1 MSTNRIDEILNQ
13 VGLQIIERRLVGNF
27 PPGYED
33 LVERDHDLQLG
44 KIRESELETP
54 ERLSAQLLALRDA
67 MDEIVEL
74 EPDTSRF
81 RLVRIFRDTA
91 RVRHD
96 LRATKQQ
103 IKEVHERI
111 EELLKEISIAIEVKT
126 LRRDRLATQLSYQV
140 IERTMLLDQVVT
152 LCRDLEKRLA
162 IIEQKS

>member
-33 LVERDHDLQLG
+33 LVEQDHDLQLG

-111 EELLKEISIAIEVKT
+111 EELLKEISIAINVKT

>member
-1 MSTNRIDEILNQ
+1 VSTNRIDEILNQ

-54 ERLSAQLLALRDA
+54 ERLTAQLLALRDA

-74 EPDTSRF
+74 EPDASRF

-111 EELLKEISIAIEVKT
+111 EELLKEISIAIEVKA

>member
-1 MSTNRIDEILNQ
+1 
-13 VGLQIIERRLVGNF
+13 
-27 PPGYED
+27 
-33 LVERDHDLQLG
+33 
-44 KIRESELETP
+44 
-54 ERLSAQLLALRDA
+54 

-111 EELLKEISIAIEVKT
+111 EELLNEISIAIEVKT

>member
-54 ERLSAQLLALRDA
+54 ERLTAQLLALRDA

-111 EELLKEISIAIEVKT
+111 EELLKEISIVINVKT

>member
-1 MSTNRIDEILNQ
+1 VSTNRIDEILNQ

-111 EELLKEISIAIEVKT
+111 EELLKEISIAINVKT